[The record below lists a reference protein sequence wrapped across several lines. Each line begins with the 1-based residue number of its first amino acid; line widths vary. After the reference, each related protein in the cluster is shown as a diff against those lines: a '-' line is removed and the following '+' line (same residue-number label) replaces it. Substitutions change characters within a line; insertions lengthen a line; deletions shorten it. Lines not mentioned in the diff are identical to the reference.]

1 MQNGEI
7 KKTQGHFCIK
17 CLKWLSASLTGLGL
31 GLVHFS
37 GLAVNSG
44 DMASI
49 FVMNKYWPH
58 PCFSSVASMQ
68 NNPNFGPTCINRLY
82 SNGGSGSVVC
92 HRFIPALD
100 PRDWSAWSLPDR
112 TPSFEASEPES
123 SCFPKTYIYVRVCR
137 GVEQPLVH
145 GQRDTNDTRWRTGKQ

>member
-1 MQNGEI
+1 MKKI
-7 KKTQGHFCIK
+7 KKTQVDLYQGHFRIK
-17 CLKWLSASLTGLGL
+17 CLNWLSASLTGLGL

-44 DMASI
+44 DMTSI
-49 FVMNKYWPH
+49 F
-58 PCFSSVASMQ
+58 VASMQ
-68 NNPNFGPTCINRLY
+68 KKNPNFGPTCKNRLY
-82 SNGGSGSVVC
+82 SNGGSRSVVC

-145 GQRDTNDTRWRTGKQ
+145 GQRDTKDTRWCTGKK